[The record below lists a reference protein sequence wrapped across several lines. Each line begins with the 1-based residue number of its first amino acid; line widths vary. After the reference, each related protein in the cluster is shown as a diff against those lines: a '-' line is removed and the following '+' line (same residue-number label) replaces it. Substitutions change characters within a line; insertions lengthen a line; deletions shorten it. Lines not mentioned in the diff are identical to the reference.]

1 MNLNVAAKLQE
12 RRQRQK
18 QQQSKLN
25 LVSLM
30 DIFTILVFFLLVNS
44 SDVEVLQTD
53 KTIKLPESTSQ
64 QKPEVTTVV
73 RVNNEQLFVGDRLI
87 ARVDEIDSE
96 ADNIAALRQELEY
109 RAERAGELPE
119 NKKALGRPVTIMGD
133 EQVPYQ
139 LLKQIM
145 QTCAAADFRDMSFAV
160 SQSAPDDAG
169 LTGAGGDS

>member
-1 MNLNVAAKLQE
+1 MNLNVGAKLQARKE
-12 RRQRQK
+12 KQK
-18 QQQSKLN
+18 QQQSRLN

-53 KTIKLPESTSQ
+53 KTIKLPDSTSQ

-73 RVNNEQLFVGDRLI
+73 RVNGEQLFVGDRLI
-87 ARVDEIDSE
+87 AQLDEIDRDAE
-96 ADNIAALRQELEY
+96 QIAPLLQELQH
-109 RAERAGELPE
+109 RAQRAGEPSE
-119 NKKALGRPVTIMGD
+119 REQEAGRPITIMGD

-160 SQSAPDDAG
+160 NQTAPQDPPG
-169 LTGAGGDS
+169 VGS

>member
-1 MNLNVAAKLQE
+1 MMLNAAAKLQE

-44 SDVEVLQTD
+44 TSDVQVLQTD
-53 KTIKLPESTSQ
+53 KTIKLPKSTSQ

-73 RVNNEQLFVGDRLI
+73 RVNNQQLFVGDRMI
-87 ARVDEIDSE
+87 VGINNIDAGKE
-96 ADNIAALRQELEY
+96 NIEPLLKELEY
-109 RAERAGELPE
+109 RAERAGELSDE
-119 NKKALGRPVTIMGD
+119 QKQRGRSVTIMGD
-133 EQVPYQ
+133 EQVPYE

-145 QTCAAADFRDMSFAV
+145 QTCAQADYRDISFAV
-160 SQSAPDDAG
+160 EQTAPIDPAG
-169 LTGAGGDS
+169 VES